1 MRFATNQG
9 FNTGDHFYS
18 YLKDSFDVLY
28 EEGKTHPKMMSVGLH
43 CRIIGKPGRIQAL
56 KKFLD
61 YIKKHK
67 HVWICKRVDIA
78 KHWIK
83 NYSKKIIFTN
93 GLIDLAQPRLGSKV
107 IFRTDDFFAS
117 AKRIIDPSPPVFKE
131 GVFDINGKWMDGWE
145 SRRKRTVGHDYLI
158 IKLGKPGSIS
168 KVNVDT
174 SHFNGNQPSM
184 ISIDACNSKSNNIKN
199 FKWKSLVGKKKT
211 KANSPH
217 IFKTSSKSVFTHIKL
232 NIFPDGGVARLRL
245 FGNIST
251 ENNNFGN
258 KTINLASLL
267 DGASVIACN
276 NEHFGKAENILAP
289 GKAKNM
295 GDGWETRRRR
305 DKGFDWLIL
314 NSIDGE
320 MINKIEI
327 STHHFKGNFPSH
339 CSLQAAYIP
348 TNKSSSSIV
357 NSSKKWKILMNKTT
371 LKANKTH
378 TFKNTLMK
386 KNKVNY
392 IKINIFPDGGISR
405 FRIFGKA
412 R

>member
-1 MRFATNQG
+1 M
-9 FNTGDHFYS
+9 
-18 YLKDSFDVLY
+18 
-28 EEGKTHPKMMSVGLH
+28 
-43 CRIIGKPGRIQAL
+43 
-56 KKFLD
+56 
-61 YIKKHK
+61 
-67 HVWICKRVDIA
+67 
-78 KHWIK
+78 
-83 NYSKKIIFTN
+83 SKKIIFTN

-107 IFRTDDFFAS
+107 IFKTDDFFGS
-117 AKRIIDPSPPVFKE
+117 ANRIIDPSSPIFKE
-131 GVFDINGKWMDGWE
+131 GLFNKNGKWMDGWE
-145 SRRKRTVGHDYLI
+145 SRRKRTPGHDYLI

-184 ISIDACNSKSNNIKN
+184 ISIDACNSKSNNIKS
-199 FKWKSLVGKKKT
+199 FKWKNLVSKKKT
-211 KANSPH
+211 KANSHH

-245 FGNIST
+245 YGSISK
-251 ENNNFGN
+251 ENNNFGK

-267 DGASVIACN
+267 DGASVVACN

-320 MINKIEI
+320 MIDKIEI

-348 TNKSSSSIV
+348 TKKSSSSIV
-357 NSSKKWKILMNKTT
+357 SSSNNWKTLMNKTT
-371 LKANKTH
+371 LKANNTH

-386 KNKVNY
+386 KNKINF

-412 R
+412 K